1 MAARPMASYFRSGL
15 NQTGAKVS
23 LPLGRAAC
31 PVGMP
36 WWPREPLNVHWEDQ
50 WRQKGTPF
58 PHRLLALV
66 FLCSSFGAM
75 RGIFFTPVLII
86 VYFRNGIGKD
96 SAQTHG
102 IRLEI
107 RRGAILPCTKRASRA
122 SRVARRFLAKAKKYA
137 RPFFI
142 TS

>member
-1 MAARPMASYFRSGL
+1 MAARPMSSYFRSCL
-15 NQTGAKVS
+15 SQTGAKVS

-86 VYFRNGIGKD
+86 VYFRNRIGKD

-107 RRGAILPCTKRASRA
+107 RRGALLPCTKRASRA
-122 SRVARRFLAKAKKYA
+122 SRVARRFLPKAKKYA
-137 RPFFI
+137 RSFFI
-142 TS
+142 AS